1 VIEALARP
9 RASGAPTAARVGLVV
24 ALAAVLAGCVAGPNY
39 VRPAVETPPAW
50 KVEAP
55 WREGTPDDAAPKGPW
70 WQRFG
75 DARLD
80 ALQAQ
85 ALAQSPTLALA
96 SARLA
101 QARAVVASTSAGL
114 WPSASLNARALRQR
128 ISANRPLSSYGSPN
142 FSTVQNDIFVAL
154 AVNYEFDL
162 AGRVQRTVEGAQ
174 ASAEQAAA
182 DLENTRLLLGTDLA
196 TAYFNLRAIDIE
208 LDVLARSL
216 DLQRRSLA
224 FVSTRHDLGAAS
236 GLDVAQ
242 QQALLDT
249 TLTQLDVLRRQRGP
263 FEHAVATL
271 AGTPAPSFSLA
282 ADIREL
288 TPPAVPLGVPSDVLE
303 RRPDVASAERA
314 MAAANAQ
321 VGVAS
326 AAYYPSITIA
336 PLVGFESRLLTSL
349 VDAPSTLWAIGAQVA
364 QPLFSAGR
372 LDANV
377 DFARAN
383 YDATVASYRRVVL
396 TAMQEVEDG
405 ITSLSAL
412 ESAERQARTAVESAR
427 LVFELATARYEGGA
441 TTYLDVITA
450 QQALLA
456 AERLAAQLSGQRLL
470 TSVFLI
476 KALGGDWDRPAQLV
490 GG

>member
-1 VIEALARP
+1 VTARRTSGGAAL
-9 RASGAPTAARVGLVV
+9 VVVV
-24 ALAAVLAGCVAGPNY
+24 ALAGCAVGPDY
-39 VRPAVETPPAW
+39 VRPAVDVPPAW
-50 KVEAP
+50 QLEEP
-55 WREGTPDDAAPKGPW
+55 WREATPSDAEPKGPW

-75 DARLD
+75 DPRLD

-85 ALAQSPTLALA
+85 ALAQSPTLVIA

-101 QARAVVASTSAGL
+101 QARAVVAASEAGQL
-114 WPSASLNARALRQR
+114 PSASLAARVARQR
-128 ISANRPLSSYGSPN
+128 ISANRPLSNYGTPN
-142 FSTVQNDIFVAL
+142 FATVQDDFTPAL
-154 AVNYEFDL
+154 AVSYEVDL
-162 AGRVQRTVEGAQ
+162 AGRVRRTVEGAR

-208 LDVLARSL
+208 LDVVARSL
-216 DLQRRSLA
+216 ELQGRSLE
-224 FVSTRHDLGAAS
+224 FVRTRHDLGAAS

-249 TLTQLDVLRRQRGP
+249 TRTQLDLLRRQRGP

-271 AGTPAPSFSLA
+271 TGTPAPSFRLA
-282 ADIREL
+282 PDLREL
-288 TPPAVPLGVPSDVLE
+288 VPPPVPLGVPSDVLE

-321 VGVAS
+321 VGVAR
-326 AAYYPSITIA
+326 AAYYPSITITA
-336 PLVGFESRLLTSL
+336 LGGGESRLFGSL
-349 VDAPSTLWAIGAQVA
+349 FDAPSLVWSLGASLV
-364 QPLFSAGR
+364 QPVFQGGR

-377 DFARAN
+377 EFARAN
-383 YDATVASYRRVVL
+383 YDATVATYRRVVL

-405 ITSLSAL
+405 ITGLASL
-412 ESAERQARTAVESAR
+412 ERADAQARIAVETAR
-427 LVFELATARYEGGA
+427 RVLELANARYQGGA

-450 QQALLA
+450 QQSLLA

-476 KALGGDWDRPAQLV
+476 KALGGDWEQPVRGA

>member
-1 VIEALARP
+1 VTARCT
-9 RASGAPTAARVGLVV
+9 RAAAALVV
-24 ALAAVLAGCVAGPNY
+24 VVLAGCAAGPDY
-39 VRPAVETPPAW
+39 VRPAVEMPPAW
-50 KVEAP
+50 QLEEP
-55 WREGTPDDAAPKGPW
+55 WRVATPSDAQAKGAW
-70 WQRFG
+70 WQRFA
-75 DARLD
+75 DPRLD

-85 ALAQSPTLALA
+85 ALSQSPTLAIA

-101 QARAVVASTSAGL
+101 QARAVVASAESGQL
-114 WPSASLNARALRQR
+114 PSASLAARVARQR
-128 ISANRPLSSYGSPN
+128 ISANRPLSNYGAPN
-142 FSTVQNDIFVAL
+142 FATVQDDFTPTL
-154 AVNYEFDL
+154 AVSYEVDL
-162 AGRVQRTVEGAQ
+162 AGRVRRTIEGAR

-208 LDVLARSL
+208 LDVVGRSL
-216 DLQRRSLA
+216 ELQGRSLE
-224 FVSTRHDLGAAS
+224 FVRTRHDLGAAS

-249 TLTQLDVLRRQRGP
+249 TRTQVEVLRRQRGP

-271 AGTPAPSFSLA
+271 TGTPAPSFTLA
-282 ADIREL
+282 PDLREL
-288 TPPAVPLGVPSDVLE
+288 VPPAVPLGVPSDVLE

-321 VGVAS
+321 IGVAK
-326 AAYYPSITIA
+326 AAYYPSITISA
-336 PLVGFESRLLTSL
+336 LGGGESRVFGGLF
-349 VDAPSTLWAIGAQVA
+349 DAPSLVWSLGASLV
-364 QPLFSAGR
+364 QPVFQGGR

-377 DFARAN
+377 EFARAN
-383 YDATVASYRRVVL
+383 YDATVATYRRVVL

-405 ITSLSAL
+405 ITGLASL
-412 ESAERQARTAVESAR
+412 ERADAQARIAVETAR
-427 LVFELATARYEGGA
+427 RVLELASARYEGGA

-450 QQALLA
+450 QQSLLA

-476 KALGGDWDRPAQLV
+476 KALGGGWEPPARAA

>member
-1 VIEALARP
+1 MTARCT
-9 RASGAPTAARVGLVV
+9 RAAAALVV
-24 ALAAVLAGCVAGPNY
+24 VVLAGCAAGPDY
-39 VRPAVETPPAW
+39 VRPAVEMPPAW
-50 KVEAP
+50 QLEEP
-55 WREGTPDDAAPKGPW
+55 WRVATPSDAQAKGAW
-70 WQRFG
+70 WQRFA
-75 DARLD
+75 DPRLD

-85 ALAQSPTLALA
+85 ALSQSPTLAIA

-101 QARAVVASTSAGL
+101 QARAVVASAESGQL
-114 WPSASLNARALRQR
+114 PSASLAARVARQR
-128 ISANRPLSSYGSPN
+128 ISANRPLSNYGAPN
-142 FSTVQNDIFVAL
+142 FATVQDDFTPTL
-154 AVNYEFDL
+154 AVSYEVDL
-162 AGRVQRTVEGAQ
+162 AGRVRRTIEGAR

-208 LDVLARSL
+208 LDVVGRSL
-216 DLQRRSLA
+216 ELQGRSLE
-224 FVSTRHDLGAAS
+224 FVRTRHDLGAAS

-249 TLTQLDVLRRQRGP
+249 TRTQVEVLRRQRGP

-271 AGTPAPSFSLA
+271 TGTPAPSFTLA
-282 ADIREL
+282 PDLREL
-288 TPPAVPLGVPSDVLE
+288 VPPAVPLGVPSDVLE

-321 VGVAS
+321 IGVAK
-326 AAYYPSITIA
+326 AAYYPSITISA
-336 PLVGFESRLLTSL
+336 LGGGESRVFGGLF
-349 VDAPSTLWAIGAQVA
+349 DAPSLVWSLGASLV
-364 QPLFSAGR
+364 QPVFQGGR

-377 DFARAN
+377 EFARAN
-383 YDATVASYRRVVL
+383 YDATVATYRRVVL

-405 ITSLSAL
+405 ITGLASL
-412 ESAERQARTAVESAR
+412 ERADAQARIAVETAR
-427 LVFELATARYEGGA
+427 RVLELASARYEGGA

-450 QQALLA
+450 QQSLLA

-476 KALGGDWDRPAQLV
+476 KALGGGWEQPVRAA

>member
-1 VIEALARP
+1 MTARCT
-9 RASGAPTAARVGLVV
+9 RAAAALVV
-24 ALAAVLAGCVAGPNY
+24 VVLAGCAAGPDY
-39 VRPAVETPPAW
+39 VRPAVEMPPAW
-50 KVEAP
+50 QLEEP
-55 WREGTPDDAAPKGPW
+55 WRVATPSDAQAKGAW
-70 WQRFG
+70 WQRFA
-75 DARLD
+75 DPRLD

-85 ALAQSPTLALA
+85 ALSQSPTLAIA

-101 QARAVVASTSAGL
+101 QARAVVASAESGQL
-114 WPSASLNARALRQR
+114 PSASLAARVARQR
-128 ISANRPLSSYGSPN
+128 ISANRPLSNYGAPN
-142 FSTVQNDIFVAL
+142 FATVQDDFTPTL
-154 AVNYEFDL
+154 AVSYEVDL
-162 AGRVQRTVEGAQ
+162 AGRVRRTIEGAR

-208 LDVLARSL
+208 LDVVGRSL
-216 DLQRRSLA
+216 ELQGRSLE
-224 FVSTRHDLGAAS
+224 FVRTRHDLGAAS

-249 TLTQLDVLRRQRGP
+249 TRTQVEVLRRQRGP

-271 AGTPAPSFSLA
+271 TGTPAPSFTLA
-282 ADIREL
+282 PDLREL
-288 TPPAVPLGVPSDVLE
+288 VPPAVPLGVPSDVLE

-321 VGVAS
+321 IGVAK
-326 AAYYPSITIA
+326 AAYYPSVTISA
-336 PLVGFESRLLTSL
+336 LGGGESRVFGGLF
-349 VDAPSTLWAIGAQVA
+349 DAPSLVWSLGASLV
-364 QPLFSAGR
+364 QPVFQGGR

-377 DFARAN
+377 EFARAN
-383 YDATVASYRRVVL
+383 YDATVATYRRVVL

-405 ITSLSAL
+405 ITGLASL
-412 ESAERQARTAVESAR
+412 ERADAQARIAVETAR
-427 LVFELATARYEGGA
+427 RVLELASARYEGGA

-450 QQALLA
+450 QQSLLA

-476 KALGGDWDRPAQLV
+476 KALGGGWEQPARAA

>member
-1 VIEALARP
+1 MRCT
-9 RASGAPTAARVGLVV
+9 RGSAALVV
-24 ALAAVLAGCVAGPNY
+24 VVALAGCVAGPDY
-39 VRPAVETPPAW
+39 VRPAVDVPPAW
-50 KVEAP
+50 QLEEP
-55 WREGTPDDAAPKGPW
+55 WREATPSDAEPKGPW
-70 WQRFG
+70 WERFG

-85 ALAQSPTLALA
+85 ALAQSPTLAIA
-96 SARLA
+96 SARLV
-101 QARAVVASTSAGL
+101 QARAVVTSSEAGQL
-114 WPSASLNARALRQR
+114 PSASIAARAARQR
-128 ISANRPLSSYGSPN
+128 ISANRPLSNYGVPN
-142 FSTVQNDIFVAL
+142 FATVQDDFTPAL
-154 AVNYEFDL
+154 AVSYEVDL
-162 AGRVQRTVEGAQ
+162 AGRVRRTTEGAR

-208 LDVLARSL
+208 LDVVARSL
-216 DLQRRSLA
+216 ELQGRSLE
-224 FVSTRHDLGAAS
+224 FVRTRHDLGAAS

-242 QQALLDT
+242 QQALYDST
-249 TLTQLDVLRRQRGP
+249 KTQLDLLRRQRGP

-271 AGTPAPSFSLA
+271 AGTPAPSFALA
-282 ADIREL
+282 PDLREL
-288 TPPAVPLGVPSDVLE
+288 VPPAVPLGVPSDVLE

-321 VGVAS
+321 IGVAK
-326 AAYYPSITIA
+326 AAYYPSITITA
-336 PLVGFESRLLTSL
+336 LGGGESR
-349 VDAPSTLWAIGAQVA
+349 VFGGIFDAPSLVWSLGASLV
-364 QPLFSAGR
+364 QPVFQGGR

-377 DFARAN
+377 EFARAN
-383 YDATVASYRRVVL
+383 YDATVATYRHVVL

-405 ITSLSAL
+405 ITGLASL
-412 ESAERQARTAVESAR
+412 ERADAQARVAVETAR
-427 LVFELATARYEGGA
+427 RVLELANARYEGGA

-450 QQALLA
+450 QQSLLA

-476 KALGGDWDRPAQLV
+476 KALGGGWEQPVRAA

>member
-1 VIEALARP
+1 MTARCTRAAAAL
-9 RASGAPTAARVGLVV
+9 VVV
-24 ALAAVLAGCVAGPNY
+24 ALAGCAAGPDY
-39 VRPAVETPPAW
+39 VRPAVEMPPAW
-50 KVEAP
+50 QLEEP
-55 WREGTPDDAAPKGPW
+55 WRVATPSDAQAKGAW
-70 WQRFG
+70 WQRFA
-75 DARLD
+75 DPRLD

-85 ALAQSPTLALA
+85 ALSQSPTLAIA

-101 QARAVVASTSAGL
+101 QARAVVASAESGQL
-114 WPSASLNARALRQR
+114 PSASLAARVARQR
-128 ISANRPLSSYGSPN
+128 ISANRPLSNYGAPN
-142 FSTVQNDIFVAL
+142 FATVQDDFTPTL
-154 AVNYEFDL
+154 AVSYEVDL
-162 AGRVQRTVEGAQ
+162 AGRVRRTIEGAR

-208 LDVLARSL
+208 LDVVGRSL
-216 DLQRRSLA
+216 ELQGRSLE
-224 FVSTRHDLGAAS
+224 FVRTRHDLGAAS

-249 TLTQLDVLRRQRGP
+249 TRTQVEVLRRQRGP

-271 AGTPAPSFSLA
+271 TGTPAPSFTLA
-282 ADIREL
+282 PDLREL
-288 TPPAVPLGVPSDVLE
+288 VPPAVPLGVPSDVLE

-321 VGVAS
+321 IGVAK
-326 AAYYPSITIA
+326 AAYYPSVTISA
-336 PLVGFESRLLTSL
+336 LGGGESRVFGGLF
-349 VDAPSTLWAIGAQVA
+349 DAPSLVWSLGASLV
-364 QPLFSAGR
+364 QPVFQGGR

-377 DFARAN
+377 EFARAN
-383 YDATVASYRRVVL
+383 YDATVATYRRVVL

-405 ITSLSAL
+405 ITGLASL
-412 ESAERQARTAVESAR
+412 ERADAQARIAVETAR
-427 LVFELATARYEGGA
+427 RVLELASARYEGGA

-450 QQALLA
+450 QQSLLA

-476 KALGGDWDRPAQLV
+476 KALGGGWEQPARAA

>member
-1 VIEALARP
+1 MK
-9 RASGAPTAARVGLVV
+9 RA
-24 ALAAVLAGCVAGPNY
+24 
-39 VRPAVETPPAW
+39 
-50 KVEAP
+50 
-55 WREGTPDDAAPKGPW
+55 
-70 WQRFG
+70 
-75 DARLD
+75 
-80 ALQAQ
+80 
-85 ALAQSPTLALA
+85 
-96 SARLA
+96 
-101 QARAVVASTSAGL
+101 
-114 WPSASLNARALRQR
+114 
-128 ISANRPLSSYGSPN
+128 
-142 FSTVQNDIFVAL
+142 
-154 AVNYEFDL
+154 
-162 AGRVQRTVEGAQ
+162 
-174 ASAEQAAA
+174 
-182 DLENTRLLLGTDLA
+182 
-196 TAYFNLRAIDIE
+196 
-208 LDVLARSL
+208 
-216 DLQRRSLA
+216 
-224 FVSTRHDLGAAS
+224 
-236 GLDVAQ
+236 
-242 QQALLDT
+242 
-249 TLTQLDVLRRQRGP
+249 
-263 FEHAVATL
+263 
-271 AGTPAPSFSLA
+271 
-282 ADIREL
+282 
-288 TPPAVPLGVPSDVLE
+288 
-303 RRPDVASAERA
+303 
-314 MAAANAQ
+314 
-321 VGVAS
+321 
-326 AAYYPSITIA
+326 YPSITIA

>member
-1 VIEALARP
+1 MTARCTRAAAAL
-9 RASGAPTAARVGLVV
+9 VVV
-24 ALAAVLAGCVAGPNY
+24 ALAGCAAGPDY
-39 VRPAVETPPAW
+39 VRPAVEMPPAW
-50 KVEAP
+50 QLEEP
-55 WREGTPDDAAPKGPW
+55 WRVATPSDAQAKGAW
-70 WQRFG
+70 WQRFA
-75 DARLD
+75 DPRLD

-85 ALAQSPTLALA
+85 ALSQSPTLAIA

-101 QARAVVASTSAGL
+101 QARAVVASAESGQL
-114 WPSASLNARALRQR
+114 PSASLAARVARQR
-128 ISANRPLSSYGSPN
+128 ISANRPLSNYGAPN
-142 FSTVQNDIFVAL
+142 FATVQDDFTPTL
-154 AVNYEFDL
+154 AVSYEVDL
-162 AGRVQRTVEGAQ
+162 AGRVRRTIEGAR

-208 LDVLARSL
+208 LDVVGRSL
-216 DLQRRSLA
+216 ELQGRSLE
-224 FVSTRHDLGAAS
+224 FVRTRHDLGAAS

-249 TLTQLDVLRRQRGP
+249 TRTQVEVLRRQRGP

-271 AGTPAPSFSLA
+271 TGTPAPSFTLA
-282 ADIREL
+282 PDLREL
-288 TPPAVPLGVPSDVLE
+288 VPPAVPLGVPSDVLE

-321 VGVAS
+321 IGVAK
-326 AAYYPSITIA
+326 AAYYPSITISA
-336 PLVGFESRLLTSL
+336 LGGGESRVFGGLF
-349 VDAPSTLWAIGAQVA
+349 DAPSLVWSLGASLV
-364 QPLFSAGR
+364 QPVFQGGR

-377 DFARAN
+377 EFARAN
-383 YDATVASYRRVVL
+383 YDATVATYRRVVL

-405 ITSLSAL
+405 ITGLASL
-412 ESAERQARTAVESAR
+412 ERADAQARIAVETAR
-427 LVFELATARYEGGA
+427 RVLELASARYEGGA

-450 QQALLA
+450 QQSLLA

-476 KALGGDWDRPAQLV
+476 KALGGGWEPPARAA

>member
-1 VIEALARP
+1 VTARRTSGGAAL
-9 RASGAPTAARVGLVV
+9 VVVV
-24 ALAAVLAGCVAGPNY
+24 ALAGCAVGPDY
-39 VRPAVETPPAW
+39 VRPAVDVPPAW
-50 KVEAP
+50 QLEEP
-55 WREGTPDDAAPKGPW
+55 WREATPSDAEPKGPW

-75 DARLD
+75 DPRLD

-85 ALAQSPTLALA
+85 ALAQSPTLSIA
-96 SARLA
+96 SARLV
-101 QARAVVASTSAGL
+101 QARAVVASTEAGQL
-114 WPSASLNARALRQR
+114 PSASLAARVARQR
-128 ISANRPLSSYGSPN
+128 ISANRPLSNYGTPN
-142 FSTVQNDIFVAL
+142 FATVQDDFTPAL
-154 AVNYEFDL
+154 AVSYEVDL
-162 AGRVQRTVEGAQ
+162 AGRVRRTVEGAR

-208 LDVLARSL
+208 LDVVARSL
-216 DLQRRSLA
+216 ELQGRSLE
-224 FVSTRHDLGAAS
+224 FVRTRHDLGAAS

-249 TLTQLDVLRRQRGP
+249 TRTQLDLLRRQRGP

-271 AGTPAPSFSLA
+271 TGTPAPSFRLA
-282 ADIREL
+282 PDLREL
-288 TPPAVPLGVPSDVLE
+288 VPPPVPLGVPSDVLE

-321 VGVAS
+321 VGVAR
-326 AAYYPSITIA
+326 AAYYPSITITA
-336 PLVGFESRLLTSL
+336 LGGGESRLFGSL
-349 VDAPSTLWAIGAQVA
+349 FDAPSLVWSLGASLV
-364 QPLFSAGR
+364 QPVFQGGR

-377 DFARAN
+377 EFARAN
-383 YDATVASYRRVVL
+383 YDATVATYRRVVL

-405 ITSLSAL
+405 ITGLASL
-412 ESAERQARTAVESAR
+412 ERADAQARIAVETAR
-427 LVFELATARYEGGA
+427 RVLELANARYQGGA

-450 QQALLA
+450 QQSLLA

-476 KALGGDWDRPAQLV
+476 KALGGDWEQPVRGA

>member
-1 VIEALARP
+1 VTARCT
-9 RASGAPTAARVGLVV
+9 RAAAALVV
-24 ALAAVLAGCVAGPNY
+24 VVLAGCAAGPDY
-39 VRPAVETPPAW
+39 VRPAVEMPPAW
-50 KVEAP
+50 QLEEP
-55 WREGTPDDAAPKGPW
+55 WRVATPSDAQAKGAW
-70 WQRFG
+70 WQRFA
-75 DARLD
+75 DPRLD

-85 ALAQSPTLALA
+85 ALSQSPTLAIA

-101 QARAVVASTSAGL
+101 QARAVVASAESGQL
-114 WPSASLNARALRQR
+114 PSASLAARVARQR
-128 ISANRPLSSYGSPN
+128 ISANRPLSNYGAPN
-142 FSTVQNDIFVAL
+142 FATVQDDFTPTL
-154 AVNYEFDL
+154 AVSYEVDL
-162 AGRVQRTVEGAQ
+162 AGRVRRTIEGAR

-208 LDVLARSL
+208 LDVVGRSL
-216 DLQRRSLA
+216 ELQGRSLE
-224 FVSTRHDLGAAS
+224 FVRTRHDLGAAS

-249 TLTQLDVLRRQRGP
+249 TRTQVEVLRRQRGP

-271 AGTPAPSFSLA
+271 TGTPAPSFTLA
-282 ADIREL
+282 PDLREL
-288 TPPAVPLGVPSDVLE
+288 VPPAVPLGVPSDVLE

-321 VGVAS
+321 IGVAK
-326 AAYYPSITIA
+326 AAYYPSITISA
-336 PLVGFESRLLTSL
+336 LGGGESRVFGGLF
-349 VDAPSTLWAIGAQVA
+349 DAPSLVWSLGASLV
-364 QPLFSAGR
+364 QPVFQGGR

-377 DFARAN
+377 EFARAN
-383 YDATVASYRRVVL
+383 YDATVATYRRVVL

-405 ITSLSAL
+405 ITGLASL
-412 ESAERQARTAVESAR
+412 ERADAQARIAVETAR
-427 LVFELATARYEGGA
+427 RVLELASARYEGGA

-450 QQALLA
+450 QQSLLA

-476 KALGGDWDRPAQLV
+476 KALGGGWEQPARAA

>member
-1 VIEALARP
+1 VTARRTRGGAAL
-9 RASGAPTAARVGLVV
+9 VVVV
-24 ALAAVLAGCVAGPNY
+24 ALAGCAVGPDY
-39 VRPAVETPPAW
+39 VRPAVDVPPAW
-50 KVEAP
+50 QLEEP
-55 WREGTPDDAAPKGPW
+55 WREATPSDAEPKGPW

-75 DARLD
+75 DPRLD

-85 ALAQSPTLALA
+85 ALAQSPTLVIA

-101 QARAVVASTSAGL
+101 QARAVVAASEAGQL
-114 WPSASLNARALRQR
+114 PSASLAARVARQR
-128 ISANRPLSSYGSPN
+128 ISANRPLSNYGTPN
-142 FSTVQNDIFVAL
+142 FATVQDDFTPAL
-154 AVNYEFDL
+154 AVSYEGDL
-162 AGRVQRTVEGAQ
+162 AGRVRRTVEGAR

-208 LDVLARSL
+208 LDVVARSL
-216 DLQRRSLA
+216 ELQGRSLE
-224 FVSTRHDLGAAS
+224 FVRTRHDLGAAS

-249 TLTQLDVLRRQRGP
+249 TRTQLDLLRRQRGP

-271 AGTPAPSFSLA
+271 TGTPAPSFRLA
-282 ADIREL
+282 PDLREL
-288 TPPAVPLGVPSDVLE
+288 VPPPVPLGVPSDVLE

-321 VGVAS
+321 VGVAR
-326 AAYYPSITIA
+326 AAYYPSITITA
-336 PLVGFESRLLTSL
+336 LGGGESRLFGSL
-349 VDAPSTLWAIGAQVA
+349 FDAPSLVWSLGASLV
-364 QPLFSAGR
+364 QPVFSGGR

-377 DFARAN
+377 EFARAN
-383 YDATVASYRRVVL
+383 YDATVATYRRVVL

-405 ITSLSAL
+405 ITGLASL
-412 ESAERQARTAVESAR
+412 ERADAQARIAVETAR
-427 LVFELATARYEGGA
+427 RVLELANARYQGGA

-450 QQALLA
+450 QQSLLA

-476 KALGGDWDRPAQLV
+476 KALGGDWEQPVRGA